1 MTEIQ
6 VIFNYNKNAITK
18 LQIILK
24 FETIRLEIDIYIM
37 TEIQYNINIEGGK
50 TMKNIDKLIRKARE
64 SKGITQQQLASD
76 IGISRSYVADIEAG
90 RYIPSSEKLISLAE
104 YLDID
109 LNLLKN
115 DGNTSIN
122 N

>member
-1 MTEIQ
+1 
-6 VIFNYNKNAITK
+6 
-18 LQIILK
+18 
-24 FETIRLEIDIYIM
+24 
-37 TEIQYNINIEGGK
+37 
-50 TMKNIDKLIRKARE
+50 MKNIDKLIRKARE

-76 IGISRSYVADIEAG
+76 IGISRSYLADIEAG
-90 RYIPSSEKLISLAE
+90 RYTPSSEKLISLAE